1 MGDRT
6 VTTCPKHGALEG
18 LGTYCHDCGE
28 YADVLW
34 AASSTTDPTPP
45 VRDAL
50 PDTRPESEI
59 RMAIR
64 SALGQLGWTVWDFEQ
79 GYRPDR
85 CECGQKIPGG
95 TRVPRGIADLYVMGY
110 GCSAWLEVK
119 SPKGRQTEHQ
129 RDREAECVA
138 AGVAYHVVR
147 SEKAA
152 VEIMEGHKARRAA

>member
-1 MGDRT
+1 MMRESM
-6 VTTCPKHGALEG
+6 TCPECGHVPALN
-18 LGTYCHDCGE
+18 YCHGCGWR
-28 YADVLW
+28 YG
-34 AASSTTDPTPP
+34 AAEGCTTDPTPP

-50 PDTRPESEI
+50 PDTRPEAEI

-64 SALGQLGWTVWDFEQ
+64 SALGQHGWTCWDFEQ

-85 CECGQKIPGG
+85 CPECSTKIPGG

-119 SPKGRQTEHQ
+119 SAKGRQSQ
-129 RDREAECVA
+129 YQKDRQAECVA

-147 SEKAA
+147 TETEA